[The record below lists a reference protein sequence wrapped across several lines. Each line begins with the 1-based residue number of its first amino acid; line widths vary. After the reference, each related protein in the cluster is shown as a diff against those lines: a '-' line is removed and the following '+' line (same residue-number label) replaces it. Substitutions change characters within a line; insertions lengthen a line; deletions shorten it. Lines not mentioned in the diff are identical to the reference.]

1 MKKLFKHLNRL
12 VALSFIFATLGI
24 AGCKKDVSEDPTPET
39 KTYTVSIASTIENG
53 TVTADKT
60 TELSAGEKVTLTVKP
75 ASDYTLESL
84 TVTDDSDTTVSTTA
98 DADDSTK
105 YTFTM
110 PESNVNVSATF
121 TSTASTPETKTYT
134 VTIASTIEN
143 GTVTADKTT
152 GLKAGEKVTLT
163 VTPASDYTLEALTVT
178 DALSA
183 AVSTTVDA
191 NDSTKYTFTMPE
203 KNVNVSA
210 TFKTTIPEI
219 KTYTVTISS
228 TKNGTVTADKTTD
241 ISAGETITLTVY
253 PNSNYKLDKITV
265 TGATVTSIGN
275 KKYTFTMPASNVTV
289 TASFKNIPQVINPT
303 SYKFHETV
311 TKAGT
316 RTIDGKEYQV
326 VYFGDWPQTIKAAD
340 VKIDKSK
347 SMTMGDFT
355 YYKGSDDNLYVKC
368 VENGMWAKDAH
379 AHYSDGS
386 TVEKIEK
393 NSEKYFKVEPIKWR
407 VLSKDENGKSLLLA
421 DEVLTAG
428 ITYYGSDDDD
438 TWKKLKK
445 NRTVNGTTI
454 YPNNYKYSNIRAY
467 LNGTKNQFVTD
478 GGTETVN
485 DLDWTD
491 KGFLQ
496 SAFTTFAQDFIYDTE
511 VDNSERSTNPNYNA
525 SEFTNG
531 NNSFTCD
538 KTTDKIFLPSVQEV
552 TNKEYGFSE
561 DTKSCWYF
569 SEGGRA
575 IPATD
580 YALANHINWH
590 GSMDP
595 SISYFGTTQLRSPA
609 VDGDS
614 ENYYWHNYNGLIS
627 KTWSYDSRNGTVPAL
642 YVDIIDDYEFHETI
656 TSAGTVTINDTE
668 FDLVYFG
675 DWPQTIKAE
684 NVIIYEAETMTMG
697 EFTYYKG
704 SDGKWYAKCLENA
717 RFMNGGNAKYSD
729 GTTALR
735 KDDKSTKYF
744 KVEPIKWR
752 VLSYEGNKALLL
764 AESALTTMPFSSESY
779 PEVNGTII
787 QPNNYKYSNI
797 RAYLNGIKNP
807 YETETGKKI
816 NSYPDYTGKGFLQA
830 AFTKNGQNKISTTNV
845 DNSARS
851 TMPDEDATKWKNGEN
866 PYACDPTKDKVFLL
880 SVQETTKSDYGFKP
894 YEMWGDTPDSARIR
908 KATDY
913 TIANYGEVSAT
924 GISWWLRSPDYAK
937 KTYGLCNSYKGEAAR
952 LETINI
958 KGKGVVPAL
967 YAYYSKN

>member
-152 GLKAGEKVTLT
+152 ELSAGEKVTLT

-228 TKNGTVTADKTTD
+228 TTNGTVTADKTTD

-265 TGATVTSIGN
+265 TGATVTSIGS
-275 KKYTFTMPASNVTV
+275 KKYTFTMPESNVTV
-289 TASFKNIPQVINPT
+289 TASFKKIPQSVNPT

-340 VKIDKSK
+340 VKIDESK

-368 VENGMWAKDAH
+368 VENLREFCQNSNFK
-379 AHYSDGS
+379 YSDGTAVQQIS
-386 TVEKIEK
+386 K
-393 NSEKYFKVEPIKWR
+393 NSTKYFKVEPIKWR
-407 VLSKDENGKSLLLA
+407 VLSKDENGKSLLIA
-421 DEVLTAG
+421 ESVLTSG
-428 ITYYGSDDDD
+428 INYYGPEDH
-438 TWKKLKK
+438 KYPKERNLY
-445 NRTVNGTTI
+445 GTTI

-467 LNGTKNQFVTD
+467 LNGIQNQFVTD
-478 GGTETVN
+478 GGTAT
-485 DLDWTD
+485 DDDHDWTD

-496 SAFTTFAQDFIYDTE
+496 NAFTIMAQDFIYDTE
-511 VDNSERSTNPNYNA
+511 VDNSARSTNPDNNA
-525 SEFTNG
+525 TQFNGG
-531 NNSFTCD
+531 NNDFACENTI
-538 KTTDKIFLPSVQEV
+538 DKIFLLSMQEA
-552 TNKEYGFSE
+552 TNKEYGFYDDFNTYSFE
-561 DTKSCWYF
+561 ITQ
-569 SEGGRA
+569 GGRNFV
-575 IPATD
+575 PSD
-580 YALANHINWH
+580 YALANQADYAYGFCAWA
-590 GSMDP
+590 
-595 SISYFGTTQLRSPA
+595 LRSPSED
-609 VDGDS
+609 VDVLGYIGLHHYQTGATGTIRDGGLV
-614 ENYYWHNYNGLIS
+614 EGYYGI
-627 KTWSYDSRNGTVPAL
+627 VPAL

-717 RFMNGGNAKYSD
+717 KFMNGGNAKYSD

-807 YETETGKKI
+807 YETETGKKH

-830 AFTKNGQNKISTTNV
+830 AFTKNGQNEISNTNV

-851 TMPDEDATKWKNGEN
+851 TMPDENATKWKNGEN
-866 PYACDPTKDKVFLL
+866 PFACDTTKDKVFLL

-913 TIANYGEVSAT
+913 TIANYGEVYDT

-937 KTYGLCNSYKGEAAR
+937 KTYGLYNSYKGEAAR
-952 LETINI
+952 MDFITAKE
-958 KGKGVVPAL
+958 KGVVPAL